1 MNRSHELGEKSIFSL
16 LMKFSIPAMVGM
28 IVNAL
33 YNVVDRI
40 FVGQGVGSLAIAG
53 ITVCFPLFAVNLALS
68 MLIGIGGA
76 ALISIRLGQRKQE
89 DAEIVLSN
97 GLLALLFLAALVTV
111 FGLIFIDPLLRF
123 FGASEE
129 VLPYARDY
137 MSVILWGAV
146 FQYTSF
152 GMNHYIRAEGNPKI
166 AMLSMIIGA
175 VTNIALDPLF
185 IYAFGM
191 GVKGA
196 ALATILSQAV
206 STVWVLSYFI
216 RGNSLL
222 KFHKKNFN
230 IHTRVLIDIVSIGS
244 APFAMQLA
252 SSVLN
257 IIMNNSLK
265 EFGGDLAISAMG
277 VINSI
282 SMMILMPLF
291 GLNQGAQPIIGYNYG
306 AGNYNRVKA
315 ALKTAIAAATIIVS
329 VGFIITQ
336 VFPRQLISIF
346 NSKDAELIDLGS
358 TGLRTFMFMLPII
371 GFQII
376 SSNYFQATGKPKFA
390 MALSLSRQVLLLIP
404 AVLILPRL
412 FGLGLRGIWLAGPA
426 ADLGACLITAFLLV
440 RELRQLDEKHVQRIQ
455 EQEGSTSLQIPGEME

>member
-1 MNRSHELGEKSIFSL
+1 MGGDKLDRSQELGEKSVFSL

-53 ITVCFPLFAVNLALS
+53 ITVCFPLFAVNMAFS

-76 ALISIRLGQRKQE
+76 ALISIRLGERKQE

-97 GLLALLFLAALVTV
+97 GLLALLILAAVMTV
-111 FGLIFIDPLLRF
+111 FGLLFIDPLLRF
-123 FGASEE
+123 FGASED

-137 MSVILWGAV
+137 MSIILWGAV

-152 GMNHYIRAEGNPKI
+152 GMNHYIRAEGNPRT

-175 VTNIALDPLF
+175 VANTGLDPLF
-185 IYAFGM
+185 IYTFHM

-196 ALATILSQAV
+196 ALATILSQAI
-206 STVWVLSYFI
+206 SMVWVLSYFI

-222 KFHKKNFN
+222 KFHKKNFRV
-230 IHTRVLIDIVSIGS
+230 HTRVLGDIVSIGS

-257 IIMNNSLK
+257 IIMNNSLRSY
-265 EFGGDLAISAMG
+265 GGDLAISAMG

-306 AGNYNRVKA
+306 ARNYNRVKA
-315 ALKTAIAAATIIVS
+315 TLKAAIVAATVIVS
-329 VGFIITQ
+329 IGFLITQ
-336 VFPRQLISIF
+336 IFSRQLISIF
-346 NSKDAELIDLGS
+346 NSKDSELINLGS
-358 TGLRTFMFMLPII
+358 AGLRIFMFMLPII

-376 SSNYFQATGKPKFA
+376 SSNYFQATGKPKYA
-390 MALSLSRQVLLLIP
+390 MVLSLSRQVLLLIP
-404 AVLILPRL
+404 ALLILPRL
-412 FGLGLRGIWLAGPA
+412 FGLGLKGIWLSGPT
-426 ADLGACLITAFLLV
+426 ADLGASLITALLLI
-440 RELRQLDEKHVQRIQ
+440 RELRHLDEKHAQRMQ
-455 EQEGSTSLQIPGEME
+455 EQEG